1 MTLIVAI
8 YMFLMAIT
16 AGLLVYLFL
25 SRRYRKILNA
35 TQNESYLAQKRY
47 QESERILSSMYA
59 HTKEFV
65 ALLKKEKNE
74 LIIVKF
80 PESYWTK
87 IQRHTNYIKE
97 EVVGKPLK
105 WLYTEILHLNADE
118 IAARQ
123 TKILKTLVEKKPTSY
138 LENYKDPDGKRGWSN
153 SSFIP
158 LLDEKGEIDYV
169 LFTSKDITKEKE
181 VESQLRFNVT
191 LLESILDYSQ
201 FAIVLFKDGK
211 IHQINKTFTYYF
223 DYQLHEI
230 VGEPGEIIVP
240 EKYYPLLQKVRDGL
254 INDFKVFHLGLEEDI
269 MLRRKDGSEFYCEV
283 SVYPLPVEGTRY
295 SVLSIANITEQR
307 RIRNELK
314 ESKEQLQSLI
324 ENMPGMFFR
333 LGTDDEFS
341 LKYISGNSEAYLGIK
356 NSDIKEKNLRGRDV
370 LPDEFIVKSREY
382 LSQLMQSGGNG
393 EMTLPIEY
401 NSVQKWVNARFKPT
415 KLSSGERVIDGLL
428 FDVTEQVL
436 NEEKRK
442 KAEEN
447 LKKSQ
452 SRLLALMAN
461 LPGMVYRSSHKD
473 DFKLSFVSEGCLELT
488 GYSPDQLKNSKSSIF
503 NIIKENYHDKIRREV
518 DEAIA
523 ENRPYKLFYEIDTA
537 AGPKWVFDRGQEI
550 EKGFL
555 EGIIIDI
562 TDRVESEEKIVQTII
577 QTEDRERR
585 RIAKEL
591 HDSLGQKLTTVSLY
605 FNSLKDK
612 ELEYLELNER
622 LVKGLGFL
630 ELAIKETRN
639 ISHNLMPRNVEDF
652 GLKLSIESLVNELN
666 AISDTRFSF
675 YENLQN
681 KDISVHLGL
690 HLYRITQ
697 EAINNALKYADAK
710 QVAIQLML
718 YPDLIIWSIEDDGK
732 GFDIAQLEKENQFGL
747 ESIRQRAQLL
757 SGTATIDSRIN
768 HGTSIT
774 IEIPFKSHYVI
785 EK

>member
-1 MTLIVAI
+1 MTLNLVL
-8 YMFLMAIT
+8 YMFLSAGT
-16 AGLLVYLFL
+16 AGLLVYLL
-25 SRRYRKILNA
+25 MYLHYWKIKSSVEA
-35 TQNESYLAQKRY
+35 DSSLAQKKY
-47 QESERILSSMYA
+47 QESERILSSMYTY
-59 HTKEFV
+59 TKEFV
-65 ALLKKEKNE
+65 ALLKKDKNN
-74 LIIVKF
+74 LIIIKF
-80 PESYWTK
+80 PESYW
-87 IQRHTNYIKE
+87 IQIQKHTNYSKE
-97 EVVGKPLK
+97 DVIGKSLK
-105 WLYTEILHLNADE
+105 WFYVEILKLNENE
-118 IAARQ
+118 IATRQ
-123 TKILKTLVEKKPTSY
+123 SKILKTIIERKPITY

-158 LLDEKGEIDYV
+158 LLDDKGEIDYI
-169 LFTSKDITKEKE
+169 LFTSKDVTKEKE
-181 VESQLRFNVT
+181 VESELRFNVT

-211 IHQINKTFTYYF
+211 IHQINKTFTHYF
-223 DYQLHEI
+223 DYQINEI
-230 VGEPGEIIVP
+230 LGEPGEIIVP
-240 EKYYPLLQKVRDGL
+240 EKYYPLLHKVRQGL
-254 INDFKVFHLGLEEDI
+254 INDFKVFHLGLEEEI
-269 MLRRKDGSEFYCEV
+269 TLKRKDGSEFYCEV

-295 SVLSIANITEQR
+295 SVLSISNITEQR
-307 RIRNELK
+307 RIRHELE

-333 LGTDDEFS
+333 LGTDSEFS
-341 LKYISGNSEAYLGIK
+341 LQYISGNSEAYLGIK

-370 LPDEFIVKSREY
+370 LPDEFITKSREY
-382 LSQLMQSGGNG
+382 LSQLMQTGGNG

-401 NSVQKWVNARFKPT
+401 SSVKKWVNARFKPT

-436 NEEKRK
+436 NEKNRK
-442 KAEEN
+442 KAEESLRKN
-447 LKKSQ
+447 Q

-461 LPGMVYRSSHKD
+461 LPGMVYRSAHKN
-473 DFKLSFVSEGCLELT
+473 DFKLTFVSEGSLELT
-488 GYSPDQLKNSKSSIF
+488 GYTPDQLKTSKSSIF
-503 NIIKENYHDKIRREV
+503 NIIKENYHDKIRRDV
-518 DEAIA
+518 AEAIA
-523 ENRPYKLFYEIDTA
+523 EKKPYKLFYEIYTA

-550 EKGFL
+550 EKGYL

-577 QTEDRERR
+577 QTEDRERK

-612 ELEYLELNER
+612 ELEYNELNTR

-666 AISDTRFSF
+666 AISETKFSF
-675 YENLQN
+675 YDNLQD
-681 KDISVHLGL
+681 KDISVNLGL

-697 EAINNALKYADAK
+697 EAINNVLKYAEAK

-732 GFDIAQLEKENQFGL
+732 GFDITQLEKEQQFGL
-747 ESIRQRAQLL
+747 EGIRQRAQLL
-757 SGTATIDSRIN
+757 SGNATIESRIN